1 MPEVVLGSSR
11 VTDLQVPHDAGL
23 SRTVCHPRKRNLRVG
38 LRSRPAHRSGGSEV
52 AVSAGGPVERG
63 AGGRR
68 AGQAPVSGRALWAA
82 LVLGGP
88 ALSLGTSRQSSG
100 VCAPRAA

>member
-1 MPEVVLGSSR
+1 M
-11 VTDLQVPHDAGL
+11 
-23 SRTVCHPRKRNLRVG
+23 
-38 LRSRPAHRSGGSEV
+38 
-52 AVSAGGPVERG
+52 SAGGPVERG

-88 ALSLGTSRQSSG
+88 ALSLCTSRQSSG
-100 VCAPRAA
+100 FVLTELPDA